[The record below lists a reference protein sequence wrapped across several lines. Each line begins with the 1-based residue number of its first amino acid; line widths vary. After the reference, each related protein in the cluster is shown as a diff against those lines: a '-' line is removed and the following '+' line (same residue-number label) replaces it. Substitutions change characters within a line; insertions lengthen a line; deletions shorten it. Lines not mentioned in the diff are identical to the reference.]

1 MQKIIKAIKQTFQK
15 WKLKHEEQKRLKEFE
30 REFYKEFPRNDD
42 GYNLIAFAVVLGII
56 LGIIIVS
63 AIK

>member
-1 MQKIIKAIKQTFQK
+1 MFKKIIQKCKEWKAKY
-15 WKLKHEEQKRLKEFE
+15 EDYRRLKEFE
-30 REFYKEFPRNDD
+30 REFYKEFPRDD
-42 GYNLIAFAVVLGII
+42 DNFSLISLIFALGIL